1 MSKTVPSSLTP
12 SGEIKNRAWC
22 RKKAR
27 ELRGLRRELREEWGD
42 LVLTLKLMIE
52 TLEEK

>member
-1 MSKTVPSSLTP
+1 MQSDLTP
-12 SGEIKNRAWC
+12 SQKKPDRAWC